1 MGAAGAHKAGARQL
15 TPPLKGNN
23 SSDSGGGRSGPI
35 ARVKRDSKDDDGS
48 SRRASQ
54 PQSLAGVRWRV
65 CPVRKVAKDRRLV
78 LLRGYARAQGRLQ
91 RVELRVMLD
100 TGAQGEFISPS
111 LARRLGATV
120 EYGRFGVAVEAFG
133 RETPLTQRVRRVELA
148 LPGQHPDSLLSQDF
162 VTRWDFTISPGS
174 LSDDY
179 DLLLGTRF
187 IRHFRLHL
195 MFNEPCTIRLTA
207 EDGRVTH
214 VQEEQLQE
222 EHIEQEAQGV
232 APLQPRATPRPLSQS
247 QRRAILREWRGGDKW
262 SAEQVRRAA
271 ADRPDL
277 VMSTEELEQLW
288 QSAPVGTVKVYTLLA
303 QGFCDAD
310 AGDTVALNRLAHG
323 KESGASTAKAAVAT
337 AEDGSLLPPEERE
350 RAARL
355 VRQLTERE
363 FAGVFPSELP
373 AGLPPTRGT
382 TPFRIELKPGTQP
395 FGRYGPRMTAADT
408 QEAEKMLKELLAK
421 GFIRPSRSP
430 WGSPMFLVEKPD
442 GGKRMVIDY
451 RALNAATQRN
461 RYPLPRVDELF
472 DQLQGARYFSKIDL
486 RTGYWQIRVAAEDV
500 PKTAFTS
507 RHGHFEWLV
516 LPMGLTNAP
525 AEFMALMENTF
536 REELNRSVL
545 VFLDD
550 ILIYSRTLE
559 EHERHLRA
567 VLQRLQSQKLYAKL
581 SKCQF
586 MRQEVEF
593 LGHYV
598 GRAGVR
604 MVEGKV
610 AAVQRWPTPQCQKE
624 VEQFLGLAG
633 YYRRFIAG
641 FSKLASP
648 LSQLCGTL
656 QKAKD
661 GSRRSPPRKPF
672 VWGKEQQD
680 AFESLKSAV
689 SSAPCLAIP
698 DPQREFI
705 VHTDASGYATGAV
718 LMQQF
723 DGGLRPIAF
732 LSKKMT
738 PAQRNYPVHE
748 QELLAI
754 LNALKAWRH
763 YLGGRPF
770 TVLTDHQSLQYVET
784 SAMATPRQV
793 RWAAWLAEFDFKVR
807 YAPGRA
813 NVAAD
818 ALSRGGA
825 GGPPAEA
832 ECGQEAKS
840 AAGAV
845 MMVGALRRGGTA
857 ATRAPSAAAAAKSE
871 PKLLLAAIGELAPL
885 PVRIRDAARDDAAYR
900 GLLRKPRAQLAK
912 AGFAVSSGLLYKTPR
927 AGGSGL
933 AAAGAESDGVLYVP
947 SNAELRTW
955 LLSAAH
961 DSLLGAHRG
970 AAKTVAWLSER
981 VWWPSLESDVQSYVR
996 GCEACQRNKP
1006 DTRGKQGLPLSI
1018 AAPKRAWETICMD
1031 FIGPLPR
1038 TASGHDAVLVVV
1050 DKLTRWSYYIALC
1063 TTATAQE
1070 VFAALQERV
1079 LSVHGMPRA
1088 IISDRDSRFTSHF
1101 WEHLWAAM
1109 RTDLRRSTAFHP
1121 QTDGQTE
1128 RQNRTLIEA
1137 LRAHVDANQRDWDT
1151 LLPALQLAH
1160 NSSRNHSTG
1169 VSPFE
1174 MLFGAT
1180 PRTTLDAEL
1189 ERDGVEPQRQ
1199 AERQAHPGAQA
1210 LAERIKA
1217 TVTAARKRIE
1227 AAQQKQRQDSQRGR
1241 RECEL
1246 AVGDKAWLSNR
1257 NLRLDAAAAAAGR
1270 ARKLEPLYYGP
1281 YEVLAMHGSN
1291 AAELRLPAGCRLHPV
1306 FNVDLLKKYIDGRS
1320 EFPARPVAD
1329 ARPGPLPAEDPA
1341 AGGPGDPVY
1350 EVEAVIGKRGRGARL
1365 QYRVKWAGWPV
1376 EQASWLPASECDSC
1390 AEAVADFERQQLERQ
1405 QRVSAIQQRQQRK
1418 AEARV
1423 QQWEQKAQTRAHEEE
1438 IREQQQPSKLPCA
1451 SLSLARPLSSPAA
1464 QYAEILKS
1472 GLQKSAGRGAE
1483 SLQRKVAP
1491 LLSSLS
1497 SSFSSMSML
1506 REQRH
1511 QQGSAAT
1518 RVSSPHGRPSL
1529 SPSRSA

>member
-1 MGAAGAHKAGARQL
+1 MGAAGAHKKGARQL

-23 SSDSGGGRSGPI
+23 SSDSGGGGPKDKGGGGNGGGGRGRSE
-35 ARVKRDSKDDDGS
+35 K
-48 SRRASQ
+48 

-91 RVELRVMLD
+91 RVELRAMLD

-111 LARRLGATV
+111 LAKRLGATV
-120 EYGRFGVAVEAFG
+120 EHGRFGVAVEAFG
-133 RETPLTQRVRRVELA
+133 RETPLTQRVRRVELT

-214 VQEEQLQE
+214 VQEEQQE

-232 APLQPRATPRPLSQS
+232 APLQSRATPKPLSQS
-247 QRRAILREWRGGDKW
+247 QKRAILREWRGGDEW
-262 SAEQVRRAA
+262 SAEQARRAA
-271 ADRPDL
+271 AERPDL

-288 QSAPVGTVKVYTLLA
+288 QSAPVGAVKVYTLLA
-303 QGFCDAD
+303 QGFRDAD
-310 AGDTVALNRLAHG
+310 NGGTVALNRLAHG
-323 KESGASTAKAAVAT
+323 KESGAAAAKTAAEPT
-337 AEDGSLLPPEERE
+337 EDGSLLPPEERE

-567 VLQRLQSQKLYAKL
+567 VLQRLQSQQLYAKL

-641 FSKLASP
+641 FSKLAAP

-656 QKAKD
+656 QKAKG
-661 GSRRSPPRKPF
+661 GSRRTPPRKPF
-672 VWGKEQQD
+672 VWGAEQQE
-680 AFESLKSAV
+680 AFEALKGAV

-698 DPQREFI
+698 DPRSEFI

-723 DGGLRPIAF
+723 DEGLRPIAF

-818 ALSRGGA
+818 ALSRAGA
-825 GGPPAEA
+825 GGPPEEA
-832 ECGQEAKS
+832 QNRQEAQT
-840 AAGAV
+840 AAEV
-845 MMVGALRRGGTA
+845 ITLVGALRSGEKTA
-857 ATRAPSAAAAAKSE
+857 AHAPCAPTEAAKAS

-885 PVRIRDAARDDAAYR
+885 PVRIREAARGDAEYR
-900 GLLRKPRAQLAK
+900 RLLRQSRAQLAT
-912 AGFAVSSGLLYKTPR
+912 AGFAVSSGLLYRIPR
-927 AGGSGL
+927 AG
-933 AAAGAESDGVLYVP
+933 AADASQSDAGGVLYVP

-970 AAKTVAWLSER
+970 AAKTAAWLSER

-996 GCEACQRNKP
+996 GCEPCQRNKP
-1006 DTRGKQGLPLSI
+1006 DPRGKQGLPLSI

-1050 DKLTRWSYYIALC
+1050 DKLTRWSYYIALR

-1070 VFAALQERV
+1070 VFAVLQERV

-1151 LLPALQLAH
+1151 LLPAMQLAH

-1174 MLFGAT
+1174 MLFGGT

-1189 ERDGVEPQRQ
+1189 ESDGVQPQRQ

-1210 LAERIKA
+1210 LAERIQA

-1257 NLRLDAAAAAAGR
+1257 NLRPDAAATAAGR

-1281 YEVLAMHGSN
+1281 YEVVAMHGSN
-1291 AAELRLPAGCRLHPV
+1291 AAELRMPAGCRLHPV

-1320 EFPARPVAD
+1320 EFPARPMAD

-1390 AEAVADFERQQLERQ
+1390 AEAVADFERQQLQRQ
-1405 QRVSAIQQRQQRK
+1405 QRVSAVQQQQQRK

-1423 QQWEQKAQTRAHEEE
+1423 QQWEQKAQSRTQETE
-1438 IREQQQPSKLPCA
+1438 INQQKQPSKHPCA
-1451 SLSLARPLSSPAA
+1451 PPSLARPLSSPAA

-1472 GLQKSAGRGAE
+1472 SLQKSASRSAE
-1483 SLQRKVAP
+1483 PLQRKVAP
-1491 LLSSLS
+1491 LLSSS
-1497 SSFSSMSML
+1497 SSTAL
-1506 REQRH
+1506 LKAQRH
-1511 QQGSAAT
+1511 QQSSGTA
-1518 RVSSPHGRPSL
+1518 RVSSPHSRPSL

>member
-1 MGAAGAHKAGARQL
+1 MGAAGALNKGARQL

-23 SSDSGGGRSGPI
+23 SSDSGGGGPKDKGGGGGGGSG
-35 ARVKRDSKDDDGS
+35 G
-48 SRRASQ
+48 RAER

-65 CPVRKVAKDRRLV
+65 CPVRKVAPDRRLV

-91 RVELRVMLD
+91 RVELRAMLD
-100 TGAQGEFISPS
+100 TGAQGEFMSPS
-111 LARRLGATV
+111 LAKRLGATV
-120 EYGRFGVAVEAFG
+120 EHGRFGVAVEAFG

-174 LSDDY
+174 LSADY
-179 DLLLGTRF
+179 DLLLGTHF

-195 MFNEPCTIRLTA
+195 MFSEPCTIRLTA
-207 EDGRVTH
+207 DDGRVTH
-214 VQEEQLQE
+214 VQEEQQE
-222 EHIEQEAQGV
+222 EHIEQETQGV
-232 APLQPRATPRPLSQS
+232 APLQSRATPKPLSQS
-247 QRRAILREWRGGDKW
+247 QKRAILREWRGGDEW
-262 SAEQVRRAA
+262 SDEQARRAA
-271 ADRPDL
+271 AERPDL

-288 QSAPVGTVKVYTLLA
+288 RSAPVGAVKVYTLLA
-303 QGFCDAD
+303 QGFRDAD
-310 AGDTVALNRLAHG
+310 DGDTVALNRLAHG
-323 KESGASTAKAAVAT
+323 KESEAAAAKAAAET

-593 LGHYV
+593 LGHFV

-641 FSKLASP
+641 FSRLAAP

-656 QKAKD
+656 QKAK
-661 GSRRSPPRKPF
+661 GGARRTPPRKPF
-672 VWGKEQQD
+672 VWGAEQQE
-680 AFESLKSAV
+680 AFQALKGAV

-723 DGGLRPIAF
+723 DEGLRPIAF

-832 ECGQEAKS
+832 ESGQEALRT

-845 MMVGALRRGGTA
+845 MLVGALRSGEKAEAPGPPAKA
-857 ATRAPSAAAAAKSE
+857 ANAGS
-871 PKLLLAAIGELAPL
+871 KLLLAAIGELAPL
-885 PVRIRDAARDDAAYR
+885 PVRIRDAARGDAEYR
-900 GLLRKPRAQLAK
+900 KLLRRPRAQLAK
-912 AGFAVSSGLLYKTPR
+912 AGFAVSSGLLYRVPR
-927 AGGSGL
+927 AG
-933 AAAGAESDGVLYVP
+933 AADASASDAGGVLYVP
-947 SNAELRTW
+947 SNASLRTW

-970 AAKTVAWLSER
+970 AAKTAAWLSER
-981 VWWPSLESDVQSYVR
+981 VWWPSLESDVQAYVR
-996 GCEACQRNKP
+996 GCEPCQRNKP

-1050 DKLTRWSYYIALC
+1050 DKLTRWSYYIALR

-1070 VFAALQERV
+1070 VFAVLQERV

-1151 LLPALQLAH
+1151 LLPAMQLAH

-1180 PRTTLDAEL
+1180 PRTALDAEL

-1210 LAERIKA
+1210 LAGRIKA

-1257 NLRLDAAAAAAGR
+1257 NLRPDAAAAAAGR

-1281 YEVLAMHGSN
+1281 YEVVAMHGSN

-1306 FNVDLLKKYIDGRS
+1306 FNVDLLKKYVDGRS

-1365 QYRVKWAGWPV
+1365 HYRVKWAGWPV

-1390 AEAVADFERQQLERQ
+1390 AEAVADFERQQLQRQ
-1405 QRVSAIQQRQQRK
+1405 QRVSAVQQQQQRK

-1423 QQWEQKAQTRAHEEE
+1423 QQWERKAQTDTQEAQINEP
-1438 IREQQQPSKLPCA
+1438 EQRSKQPCSSP
-1451 SLSLARPLSSPAA
+1451 SLARALSGPAVR
-1464 QYAEILKS
+1464 YAEILKS
-1472 GLQKSAGRGAE
+1472 GLQKSASRGDE
-1483 SLQRKVAP
+1483 PLQRKVE
-1491 LLSSLS
+1491 LLLPSTTS
-1497 SSFSSMSML
+1497 SS
-1506 REQRH
+1506 
-1511 QQGSAAT
+1511 GAALLNKQKNKQSGAT
-1518 RVSSPHGRPSL
+1518 ARVSSPSRRPSL

>member
-1 MGAAGAHKAGARQL
+1 MGAAGAPKKGARQL
-15 TPPLKGNN
+15 APPLKGNN
-23 SSDSGGGRSGPI
+23 SSDSGGGGP
-35 ARVKRDSKDDDGS
+35 KDKGGG
-48 SRRASQ
+48 RRAEK

-65 CPVRKVAKDRRLV
+65 CPVRKVAPNRRLV
-78 LLRGYARAQGRLQ
+78 LLRGYARAHGRLQ
-91 RVELRVMLD
+91 RVELRAMLD

-111 LARRLGATV
+111 LAKRLGATV
-120 EYGRFGVAVEAFG
+120 EHGRFGVAVEAFG

-214 VQEEQLQE
+214 VQEEQQE
-222 EHIEQEAQGV
+222 EHIERETQGV
-232 APLQPRATPRPLSQS
+232 GPLHPRATPKPLSQS
-247 QRRAILREWRGGDKW
+247 QRRAILREWRGGDEW
-262 SAEQVRRAA
+262 SAEQARRAA
-271 ADRPDL
+271 AERPDL
-277 VMSTEELEQLW
+277 VMSTDELERLW
-288 QSAPVGTVKVYTLLA
+288 QSAPVGAVKVYTLLA
-303 QGFCDAD
+303 QGFRDAGD
-310 AGDTVALNRLAHG
+310 GDTVALNRLAHG
-323 KESGASTAKAAVAT
+323 KESSSTAAAAGD
-337 AEDGSLLPPEERE
+337 DGSLLPPEERE

-373 AGLPPTRGT
+373 AGLPPTRGA

-559 EHERHLRA
+559 EHERHLRV

-656 QKAKD
+656 QKVKD
-661 GSRRSPPRKPF
+661 GARRAPPRKPF
-672 VWGKEQQD
+672 VWGAEQQE
-680 AFESLKSAV
+680 AFESLKGAV

-723 DGGLRPIAF
+723 DEGLRPIAF

-738 PAQRNYPVHE
+738 PAERNYPVHE

-832 ECGQEAKS
+832 DSEQEAKT

-845 MMVGALRRGGTA
+845 IIVGALRGGGTA
-857 ATRAPSAAAAAKSE
+857 ARGGPGGGRARRPGVRSRGGDRQARPRRAAAVPSEVGGMAAGAGVVAASQRVRLVRGGGGGLRATAAAAPAASGGGASAAAAE
-871 PKLLLAAIGELAPL
+871 
-885 PVRIRDAARDDAAYR
+885 
-900 GLLRKPRAQLAK
+900 
-912 AGFAVSSGLLYKTPR
+912 
-927 AGGSGL
+927 GGG
-933 AAAGAESDGVLYVP
+933 
-947 SNAELRTW
+947 
-955 LLSAAH
+955 
-961 DSLLGAHRG
+961 
-970 AAKTVAWLSER
+970 
-981 VWWPSLESDVQSYVR
+981 
-996 GCEACQRNKP
+996 
-1006 DTRGKQGLPLSI
+1006 
-1018 AAPKRAWETICMD
+1018 
-1031 FIGPLPR
+1031 
-1038 TASGHDAVLVVV
+1038 
-1050 DKLTRWSYYIALC
+1050 
-1063 TTATAQE
+1063 
-1070 VFAALQERV
+1070 
-1079 LSVHGMPRA
+1079 
-1088 IISDRDSRFTSHF
+1088 
-1101 WEHLWAAM
+1101 
-1109 RTDLRRSTAFHP
+1109 
-1121 QTDGQTE
+1121 
-1128 RQNRTLIEA
+1128 
-1137 LRAHVDANQRDWDT
+1137 
-1151 LLPALQLAH
+1151 
-1160 NSSRNHSTG
+1160 
-1169 VSPFE
+1169 
-1174 MLFGAT
+1174 
-1180 PRTTLDAEL
+1180 
-1189 ERDGVEPQRQ
+1189 
-1199 AERQAHPGAQA
+1199 
-1210 LAERIKA
+1210 
-1217 TVTAARKRIE
+1217 
-1227 AAQQKQRQDSQRGR
+1227 
-1241 RECEL
+1241 
-1246 AVGDKAWLSNR
+1246 
-1257 NLRLDAAAAAAGR
+1257 AAAAVG
-1270 ARKLEPLYYGP
+1270 
-1281 YEVLAMHGSN
+1281 
-1291 AAELRLPAGCRLHPV
+1291 
-1306 FNVDLLKKYIDGRS
+1306 
-1320 EFPARPVAD
+1320 
-1329 ARPGPLPAEDPA
+1329 AED
-1341 AGGPGDPVY
+1341 GGST
-1350 EVEAVIGKRGRGARL
+1350 GK
-1365 QYRVKWAGWPV
+1365 
-1376 EQASWLPASECDSC
+1376 C
-1390 AEAVADFERQQLERQ
+1390 
-1405 QRVSAIQQRQQRK
+1405 
-1418 AEARV
+1418 
-1423 QQWEQKAQTRAHEEE
+1423 T
-1438 IREQQQPSKLPCA
+1438 
-1451 SLSLARPLSSPAA
+1451 
-1464 QYAEILKS
+1464 
-1472 GLQKSAGRGAE
+1472 
-1483 SLQRKVAP
+1483 
-1491 LLSSLS
+1491 
-1497 SSFSSMSML
+1497 
-1506 REQRH
+1506 
-1511 QQGSAAT
+1511 
-1518 RVSSPHGRPSL
+1518 
-1529 SPSRSA
+1529 